1 MGSRLTIRVIIG
13 GFLIIIFGLFYLQV
27 VRGNYYLRRAKS
39 NYVKIINLPSIR
51 GSIFD
56 RRGTLIAQDRP
67 IFNIAVIPYQIEGK
81 REFIFEK
88 LAEVADVDK
97 EIITINYQK
106 NFQNVFSPVEVL
118 IDVDKSKALK
128 IKEVLQD
135 NVLIR
140 IIPQRYY
147 PFSYLYSHVL
157 GYVKKAEVIYQDIK
171 RYGYSPFQRVGIN
184 GIERFYDHLLR
195 GEDGVELIEV
205 DSRGQVMGFLGK
217 RSKRKGND
225 IYLTVDTRFQKI
237 AYQSLGNFRGAIII
251 MSPHTGEIFS
261 LVSKP
266 SFDPNSFIEGKD
278 VEYILKDKRNPLIN
292 RAIQARYPPG
302 SVFKPI
308 VAIAG
313 LEEKVI
319 NPHTTFFCSGK
330 FTLADTEFSCW
341 RRHNQEDL
349 YDALAHSCNIYFYN
363 LGLRLKVERIAKWAK
378 IFGLD
383 RKTRIDLPFEGK
395 GLVPTRIWKR
405 KVKKREWYGGD
416 TVNLSIGQ
424 GYIEVT
430 PIEVVVFIS
439 AFANQGYLVWPHLLK
454 KVEETNFVP
463 EKKLSLGV
471 SKKSIEVVRE
481 GLREVVTR
489 EDGTAH
495 LLSFLGLNIAGKTGT
510 AQTRGKAH
518 GWFAGFFP
526 YQNPKYSVCVFLE
539 NGGSSYQ
546 AVKVTYQLLKR
557 LREENLI

>member
-1 MGSRLTIRVIIG
+1 MGNRLTLRVIVG
-13 GFLIIIFGLFYLQV
+13 GFLIIVFGLFYFQII
-27 VRGNYYLRRAKS
+27 RGDYYLKRAKS
-39 NYVKIINLPSIR
+39 NYVKIINFPSIR

-56 RRGTLIAQDRP
+56 RRGILIARDKP
-67 IFNIAVIPYQIEGK
+67 IFNIAVIPYQIKGK
-81 REFIFEK
+81 RKSLFEK
-88 LAEVADVDK
+88 LAEVAGVDK
-97 EIITINYQK
+97 KIITINYQK
-106 NFQNVFSPVEVL
+106 NFQNIFSPVEVL
-118 IDVDKSKALK
+118 TNVDKLKALK
-128 IKEVLQD
+128 IKEVFED

-140 IIPQRYY
+140 ITPQRYY

-171 RYGYSPFQRVGIN
+171 KYGYSPSQRVGVR
-184 GIERFYDHLLR
+184 GVERFYDQFLR

-205 DSRGQVMGFLGK
+205 DSRGEVMGFLGK
-217 RSKRKGND
+217 RSKKKGND
-225 IYLTVDTRFQKI
+225 IYLTLDTRFQEI
-237 AYQSLGNFRGAIII
+237 AYQSLGNFKGVIIV
-251 MSPHTGEIFS
+251 MDPHTGEIFS

-278 VEYILKDKRNPLIN
+278 VEYILKDKRKPLIN

-302 SVFKPI
+302 SIFKPV
-308 VAIAG
+308 VAVAG

-341 RRHNQEDL
+341 SRHGQEDL

-383 RKTRIDLPFEGK
+383 KKTRIDLPFENK

-405 KVKKREWYGGD
+405 KVKKRGWYAGD

-424 GYIEVT
+424 GYIEIT
-430 PIEVVVFIS
+430 PIEVAVFIS

-454 KVEETNFVP
+454 KIKESPFIP
-463 EKKLSLGV
+463 KRKLSLGL
-471 SKKSIEVVRE
+471 SKESIEVVRE
-481 GLREVVTR
+481 GLRQAVAR

-495 LLSFLGLNIAGKTGT
+495 LLSLLGLDIAGKTGT

-546 AVKVTYQLLKR
+546 AVKVTYQLLKK
-557 LREENLI
+557 LKEENLI